1 MKDRSSLTL
10 GVEEEFLLV
19 DGSGRLAAA
28 GPEISE
34 QVDDLDGQ
42 VEHELRRCQVESATG
57 VCDTIDEVVKGL
69 HTLRDRLAAKAA
81 EQDLRLLPS
90 GTAPMADDRPPRFT
104 PDVRYHRMARE
115 FGGIAQASLTCAC
128 HVHVSIPDAATGL
141 RISNHIR
148 PWLPVL
154 LALTANSPF
163 HNGDDT
169 AYASWRHVLWT
180 RWPSAGPPP
189 HFDSVDAYESRVDAL
204 TAAGAA
210 MDRAMLYWDI
220 RLSAHQPTVEVRI
233 ADVLPTPVEAA
244 LLAALIRGLARQA
257 VDSVPTATP
266 PPEVLRAWL
275 WRSARDGLTGHCVH
289 PRTGD
294 LVPAWQLVNEL
305 VAGLDP
311 WLGDDAEFV
320 TQTLARVRA
329 SGNGAQRQRA
339 AHDKSD
345 NLADVL
351 DALAWT
357 TG

>member
-1 MKDRSSLTL
+1 MRPGPTL

-34 QVDDLDGQ
+34 QVEDLDGQ
-42 VEHELRRCQVESATG
+42 VEHELRRCQVESATA
-57 VCDTIDEVVKGL
+57 VCDTIEEVVEGL
-69 HTLRDRLAAKAA
+69 HALRDRLAAKAA
-81 EQDLRLLPS
+81 EQGLRLLPS
-90 GTAPMADDRPPRFT
+90 GTALMADDRPPRFT

-180 RWPSAGPPP
+180 RWPSAGAPP
-189 HFDSVDAYESRVDAL
+189 HFDSVDAYESTVEAL
-204 TAAGAA
+204 TTVGAA
-210 MDRAMLYWDI
+210 MDRGMLYWDI

-233 ADVLPTPVEAA
+233 ADVLPTPTEAA
-244 LLAALIRGLARQA
+244 LLAAIVRGLAAQA
-257 VDSVPTATP
+257 LDADPVAKPA
-266 PPEVLRAWL
+266 PEVLRAWL
-275 WRSARDGLTGHCVH
+275 WRSARDGLTGRCVH
-289 PRTGD
+289 PCTGD
-294 LVPAWQLVNEL
+294 LVPAWQAVNDL
-305 VAGLDP
+305 VASLE
-311 WLGDDAEFV
+311 LGDDAEFV
-320 TQTLARVRA
+320 EQALAGVRA

-339 AHDKSD
+339 AHDKSEQMT
-345 NLADVL
+345 DVI
-351 DALAWT
+351 DALAWS
-357 TG
+357 G